1 LNCYYPLDLQARY
14 DGELQT
20 YLKATGLQA
29 SDLAKPKGKK
39 PRPAAP
45 QTTSAQPRPP
55 QTMTAEGAA
64 VNYVDGL
71 AAPETGGSAS
81 GFQPMG
87 GNGIVTGGLPHFCQV
102 WSGNAGSDA
111 YGAEKLLAQMD
122 ADGQAALFA
131 NQSVTDPDAVLP
143 LPEDVSQQVA
153 SLYR

>member
-1 LNCYYPLDLQARY
+1 LQARY

-20 YLKATGLQA
+20 YLKITGLQA

-39 PRPAAP
+39 PRPIAQPTA
-45 QTTSAQPRPP
+45 SAQPRPQ
-55 QTMTAEGAA
+55 QTLTTDGTA

-71 AAPETGGSAS
+71 TASETGGAAA
-81 GFQPMG
+81 GFQSMG
-87 GNGIVTGGLPHFCQV
+87 GNGIVPGGLPHFCQV
-102 WSGNAGSDA
+102 WSGSAGPDT

-122 ADGQAALFA
+122 ADGQASLFA
-131 NQSVTDPDAVLP
+131 SQSVTDPDSVLP